1 MTAQPQAKGAPPAQA
16 EPPPFVERAANGNA
30 LRFDAEARELWDY
43 VPVPPVVLD
52 ADGYLVSDSMSQN
65 DRHLGRL
72 LAYAPTLKRFYRGRG
87 GMVGAD
93 LSMHYV
99 KGNRRRTLSPDLFV
113 ARKAEEREG
122 RSSYKL
128 WDEPVPE
135 FVLEDLSPGNWRKD
149 AVDKRVLYRR
159 LGVQEYWMFDETGR
173 RLRDDSGARLGARL
187 VGYRLRAGDYER
199 IRANDA
205 GRLPSEALGLELCV
219 KDDLLRFFDPAT
231 ARYLPTLDEAE
242 DEAGKERAGR
252 KSAERREAAERAGRE
267 SAERREA
274 AERAGRESAERR
286 GAAAEQ
292 REAAALARVEAL
304 EALLRAK
311 GA

>member
-1 MTAQPQAKGAPPAQA
+1 MTAQPQAKGATPAQA
-16 EPPPFVERAANGNA
+16 EPPPFVEQAAPALAANGSA
-30 LRFDAEARELWDY
+30 LRFRAEKREPWDY

-65 DRHLGRL
+65 ERHLGRL
-72 LAYAPTLKRFYRGRG
+72 LAYAPPLKRFYRGRG

-99 KGNRRRTLSPDLFV
+99 KGNRRKTLAPDLFV
-113 ARKAEEREG
+113 AHKAEARED
-122 RSSYKL
+122 RPSYKL
-128 WDEPVPE
+128 WEEPLPE

-149 AVDKRVLYRR
+149 AVDKRVLYRQ

-173 RLRDDSGARLGARL
+173 RLRDDSGARLGVRL

-199 IRANDA
+199 MAANAA

-242 DEAGKERAGR
+242 ARADEAEVRADEAEVRAEAAESETAKERSGR
-252 KSAERREAAERAGRE
+252 EAAERREAE
-267 SAERREA
+267 
-274 AERAGRESAERR
+274 
-286 GAAAEQ
+286 
-292 REAAALARVEAL
+292 ALARIEAL
-304 EALLRAK
+304 EAQLATSIAENR
-311 GA
+311 